1 MFLVRFFST
10 LFALLL
16 VSTSDSAAAA
26 TQCDDIH
33 LVRARF
39 ALAVADREPVGE
51 APAAL
56 PQRYD
61 TLFFFTEIH
70 DASGETL
77 VHRWFFNDV
86 LQAEVRLAVGGDRW
100 RTWSRK
106 NIGNRREGSWKVTVS
121 TDSGCE
127 LASQQLRSDTPLPVL
142 TQARELLT
150 QGDAAGA
157 RLLVKEQLADN
168 LPWQQQ
174 LQDFLDQDL
183 ALAQVEELIATQQL
197 YMADAR
203 LTAIQQG
210 RQLPDEL
217 VDQAE
222 TLRQSLETQRDT
234 LRRESTLAL
243 RALGLTLTE
252 TLAGGHCPADE
263 QALRALLG
271 VSPDSEHWLV
281 NDWSQEG
288 GHVRATMLDART
300 GFLHAL
306 EFDCPETAA
315 LF

>member
-39 ALAVADREPVGE
+39 ALAIADREPVGE

-142 TQARELLT
+142 AQARELLA

-210 RQLPDEL
+210 RQLPGEL
-217 VDQAE
+217 ADQAE

-281 NDWSQEG
+281 NDWSQED
-288 GHVRATMLDART
+288 GHVQATMLDART